1 MKELKYIT
9 LAQLVGC
16 LLVIWGHSYPFVTDL
31 PVVIEQGKSFIYQ
44 FHMPLFIFC
53 SGYLLVYTKQIDR
66 KSFSEYVGQRA
77 KRLLIPYFV
86 LSLIGVIPKFLFS
99 SVLNDSL
106 QLDAI
111 SLTRAF
117 FVPREN
123 IWGHFWFLPMIFFM
137 GVIAFLIEKYILRS
151 ANKSVGWGIITLV
164 LMICSII
171 YKPANGLEWFG
182 INDIIIYGWSYSLG
196 VIVYYLLGDIKE
208 KVNIAGWETAVI
220 CIVGG
225 GISLLISLL
234 KGDNDKPDVL
244 VASLMISVIL
254 LACMTWGVN
263 TNINRKSL
271 IAQTYQIFIL
281 SWPCQLIVEIIIER
295 ILHLQWW
302 IILPSVF
309 LAGVIG
315 PLIIIKTIDLVENKT
330 KTHILS
336 LIIGK

>member
-9 LAQLVGC
+9 LAQIVGC

-31 PVVIEQGKSFIYQ
+31 PVVIERGKCFIYQ

-53 SGYLLVYTKQIDR
+53 SGYLLVYTKQIER
-66 KSFSEYVGQRA
+66 KSFSEYVDQRA

-86 LSLIGVIPKFLFS
+86 LSLIGVLPKFLFS

-117 FVPREN
+117 LVPREN

-137 GVIAFLIEKYILRS
+137 GVIAFLIEKYLLRGT
-151 ANKSVGWGIITLV
+151 NKSVAWGIITFV
-164 LMICSII
+164 LMICSMI
-171 YKPANGLEWFG
+171 YPPSNGLEWFG
-182 INDIIIYGWSYSLG
+182 INDLAIYGWSYSLG
-196 VIVYYLLGDIKE
+196 VEVYYLLGDIKE
-208 KVNIAGWETAVI
+208 KVNIAGWKTAAI

-234 KGDNDKPDVL
+234 KGNNDKPDVL
-244 VASLMISVIL
+244 IVCLMISVIL
-254 LACMTWGVN
+254 LACIVWNG
-263 TNINRKSL
+263 NIKLNRKSL

-281 SWPCQLIVEIIIER
+281 SWPCQLVVEIIVER

-302 IILPSVF
+302 IILPTVF
-309 LAGVIG
+309 MAGVIG
-315 PLIIIKTIDLVENKT
+315 PLIIIKTIDLFEIKT
-330 KTHILS
+330 KTHLLS